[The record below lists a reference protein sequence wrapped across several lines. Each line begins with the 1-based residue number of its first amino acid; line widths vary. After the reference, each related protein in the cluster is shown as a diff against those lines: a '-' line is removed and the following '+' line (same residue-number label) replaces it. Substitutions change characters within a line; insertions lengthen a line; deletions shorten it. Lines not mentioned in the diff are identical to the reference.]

1 MRHVYIAYSCAQFLF
16 HSVILSLVGKSKA
29 ARSTETGKGMMATK
43 TAINLELIHELRNEN
58 GYSISD
64 LADELGYKTPTGYWL
79 LEKGQ
84 RKISVDVLYQLAHIY
99 GLTMEELLVVT
110 D

>member
-1 MRHVYIAYSCAQFLF
+1 
-16 HSVILSLVGKSKA
+16 
-29 ARSTETGKGMMATK
+29 MMATK

-58 GYSISD
+58 
-64 LADELGYKTPTGYWL
+64 GYWL